1 MGVAAGQSRKKGAK
15 CGGYYFV
22 GYLGLLGN
30 QINNGWAFD
39 VHQLHP
45 NILRHVD
52 EFVNGTSL
60 FSQVMFSEVFL
71 LANY

>member
-45 NILRHVD
+45 NIMRHVD
-52 EFVNGTSL
+52 EFVNGN
-60 FSQVMFSEVFL
+60 EPI
-71 LANY
+71 LASVSRENQASYV